1 MFLVAHVENVR
12 INRPFYASN
21 MYRQFI
27 PAEPPKRIKTNNA
40 NTSTLTQLPMDMLRI
55 ITTFLGGDLLRSLQE
70 SRNMMMTCTDFAKRK
85 NLWTAPATWT
95 EQDHVETLLQVMA
108 ESPTRWKQWIDTSVV
123 TALSLWT
130 VDDDWMSAV
139 FTNVLTLTKF
149 PHLKAVTLK
158 GFTTL
163 TVLDKDSV
171 WSELQ
176 TLNLA
181 DCWNITDASVRAV
194 ARRCS
199 KLQSLNLAEQ
209 KNITDASVSE
219 VARRCSNLQ
228 TLNLYCYPSNPN
240 ITDTSV
246 MEVAR
251 QCSNLQSLNLG
262 GCDKITDAS
271 VSEVASG
278 CSNLH
283 TLDLA
288 DCDKI
293 TDASVSEVARRC
305 SNLQTLNLGGYGSK
319 ITDASVSEV
328 AQQCPN
334 LRTLDLGYCKN
345 ITDLSV
351 LEVARRCSNLQT
363 LDLEECDKITD
374 LSVLEVARRCSNLQT
389 LDLYNCR
396 KITDACMNAL
406 GQSHPELDVFR

>member
-1 MFLVAHVENVR
+1 
-12 INRPFYASN
+12 

-27 PAEPPKRIKTNNA
+27 PAEPGHKKPKTSA
-40 NTSTLTQLPMDMLRI
+40 NTIGLTQLPMDMLRI

-228 TLNLYCYPSNPN
+228 TLNL
-240 ITDTSV
+240 
-246 MEVAR
+246 
-251 QCSNLQSLNLG
+251 
-262 GCDKITDAS
+262 
-271 VSEVASG
+271 
-278 CSNLH
+278 
-283 TLDLA
+283 
-288 DCDKI
+288 
-293 TDASVSEVARRC
+293 
-305 SNLQTLNLGGYGSK
+305 GGYGSK